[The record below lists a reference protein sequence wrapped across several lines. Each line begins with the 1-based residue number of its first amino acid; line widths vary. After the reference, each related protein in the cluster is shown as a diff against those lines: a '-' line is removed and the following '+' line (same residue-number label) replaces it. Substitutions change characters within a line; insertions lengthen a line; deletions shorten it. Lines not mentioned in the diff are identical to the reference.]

1 MSWRAEP
8 AARPGFVLLEAVVA
22 LAIIG
27 LFAIALLETTSTQLR
42 TASKANTLLV
52 ARSLADDR
60 LAALRLLD
68 YDDLDDVPDS
78 LLEGTFP
85 PPFEDF
91 TWTTQV
97 EAIDD
102 EYDLFGAEV
111 VVQGRGENYPIRT
124 LIHAPGP
131 NVAVSGTGA
140 AGFGGDAGGFGG
152 RGGGRAGGRGG
163 EGRGGQTDMGGPPG
177 GRGGRGGR
185 GGTGG
190 RAGTGGQTG
199 QTGTTGRVGGSAR
212 GSGS

>member
-1 MSWRAEP
+1 MSSRAEP

-42 TASKANTLLV
+42 TASKANSLLV

-97 EAIDD
+97 EQIDD

-111 VVQGRGENYPIRT
+111 VVQGRGESFPIRT

-131 NVAVSGTGA
+131 NVAVSGTGGA
-140 AGFGGDAGGFGG
+140 TFGGDFGGGFGG
-152 RGGGRAGGRGG
+152 RGGGRGGRGG
-163 EGRGGQTDMGGPPG
+163 DGRGGQTDMGRGGQTDTGRGGPP
-177 GRGGRGGR
+177 GRGGRGDV
-185 GGTGG
+185 
-190 RAGTGGQTG
+190 GGQTG
-199 QTGTTGRVGGSAR
+199 QTGQTGRAGGTR
-212 GSGS
+212 GAGS

>member
-1 MSWRAEP
+1 MSSRAES

-85 PPFEDF
+85 PPFEEF

-97 EAIDD
+97 EAIKD

-140 AGFGGDAGGFGG
+140 AGLGGNAGGFGG
-152 RGGGRAGGRGG
+152 RAGGRAGRGG
-163 EGRGGQTDMGGPPG
+163 EGRGGQTDVGPPG
-177 GRGGRGGR
+177 GRGRGGTAGR
-185 GGTGG
+185 GGTTG
-190 RAGTGGQTG
+190 RGTGGQTG
-199 QTGTTGRVGGSAR
+199 QTGTTGRVGGSTR

>member
-8 AARPGFVLLEAVVA
+8 EARPGFVLLEAVVA

-27 LFAIALLETTSTQLR
+27 LFAIALLETTGSQLR
-42 TASKANTLLV
+42 TAAKANTLLV

-85 PPFEDF
+85 PPFEEYS
-91 TWTTQV
+91 WTTRV
-97 EAIDD
+97 EQIDD

-131 NVAVSGTGA
+131 NVAVSGSGGA
-140 AGFGGDAGGFGG
+140 LFGGGDAGGFGG
-152 RGGGRAGGRGG
+152 RGGGRAGRGG
-163 EGRGGQTDMGGPPG
+163 DGRGGQTDVGPPPG
-177 GRGGRGGR
+177 GRGGRGGTAGR
-185 GGTGG
+185 GT
-190 RAGTGGQTG
+190 AGQTG
-199 QTGTTGRVGGSAR
+199 QTGGQTGRAGGAR
-212 GSGS
+212 GAGS

>member
-27 LFAIALLETTSTQLR
+27 LFAIALLETTGTQLR
-42 TASKANTLLV
+42 TAAKANTLLV

-78 LLEGTFP
+78 LLAGTFP
-85 PPFEDF
+85 PPFEEYS
-91 TWTTQV
+91 WTTQV
-97 EAIDD
+97 EQIDD

-111 VVQGRGENYPIRT
+111 VIEGRGENYPIRT

-131 NVAVSGTGA
+131 NVAVTGTGA
-140 AGFGGDAGGFGG
+140 AAGLEGGFGG

-163 EGRGGQTDMGGPPG
+163 DSGQTSRT
-177 GRGGRGGR
+177 GR
-185 GGTGG
+185 TGG
-190 RAGTGGQTG
+190 
-199 QTGTTGRVGGSAR
+199 AR
-212 GSGS
+212 GAGS